1 MINDVKCCGS
11 TLSWDHKVGVCCAQE
26 ILFPWLWHCR
36 RFEWDMEMLSEGI
49 PYRENMTE
57 VINGDSKHCV
67 SDCKT
72 ITIET
77 VLQDLQG
84 VYKTPSIKFGI

>member
-1 MINDVKCCGS
+1 
-11 TLSWDHKVGVCCAQE
+11 
-26 ILFPWLWHCR
+26 
-36 RFEWDMEMLSEGI
+36 
-49 PYRENMTE
+49 MTE

-77 VLQDLQG
+77 VSLEICRAFTKLLQ
-84 VYKTPSIKFGI
+84 

>member
-1 MINDVKCCGS
+1 
-11 TLSWDHKVGVCCAQE
+11 
-26 ILFPWLWHCR
+26 
-36 RFEWDMEMLSEGI
+36 
-49 PYRENMTE
+49 MTE